1 MFDVSETKTESFG
14 VSTKDVSKR
23 LRHIAL
29 IGNFPPRRCGIAT
42 FTADIFDAVRSANPK
57 LDCDVVAMRDPVV
70 PAIYPDAVTHEI
82 NPNEIEDYAHV
93 ARQLKDDGV
102 ELVCVQH
109 EYGIFGGAAG
119 AHILLL
125 LEQLRCP
132 VVTTLHTVLEFPNDE
147 QRSVLERLIER
158 SSRVVVMSRKGRD
171 ILRSTYNAPLKK
183 IAIIPHGAPMH
194 APGKPEELKARF
206 GLEGRE
212 VLLTFGLLSPNKG
225 LEHAI
230 RALPNVVKAR
240 PDVMYVILGA
250 THPHLVAREG
260 EGYRESLEKLAAE
273 LGVEAHVRFV
283 NEFVDN
289 EKLLAYLGAADI
301 YVTPYLHEAQVTSGT
316 LSYAVGLGKPV
327 ISTPYWHAAELLANG
342 VGVLTPFADAQAIEH
357 AMLSLICDPH
367 KRAAIAAKA
376 RAKGRETNW
385 ARIGELYLQAFED
398 SFREE
403 ERVNRPTPPRDQQ
416 RRVPS
421 TMKFEALER
430 MTDDCGIYQHAVF
443 HVPNR
448 NHGYCVDDNARALIL
463 TQRVR
468 RQGVRA
474 IDKFA
479 PVYAAFVEH
488 AWNDSAGRF
497 RNFMG
502 YDRRWLEERGS
513 EDSCGRAFWSVAETA
528 RLAADDQ
535 MRMWANALADR
546 VVPHVTEWRSLRA
559 QAFSVLGLCALIE
572 ARAKRGDLMDQI
584 AGIAQS
590 LQGAFNHHA
599 REDWC
604 WFEPVLAYDNARVP
618 EALLRAGTLLRD
630 KTLRDTGMKALN
642 WLTLV
647 QTGGPSRFRP
657 VGTRSFGKAY
667 TMPDAFD
674 QQALEAA
681 ATVDACW
688 AAFEASHD
696 PRWAEEA
703 HRAHAWYLGEND
715 LAVVMATEDG
725 GCYDGIG
732 VGGVNRNQGAE
743 SILSYMLAACAMQA
757 HAAVSRAC

>member
-1 MFDVSETKTESFG
+1 MFDVSETNNESVGFPAR
-14 VSTKDVSKR
+14 DVGKR
-23 LRHIAL
+23 LRRIAL

-42 FTADIFDAVRSANPK
+42 FTADIFDAVRAANPA
-57 LDCDVVAMRDPVV
+57 LGCDVVAMRDPIV
-70 PAIYPDAVTHEI
+70 PAKYPDAVKHEI
-82 NPNEIEDYAHV
+82 NPEDIEDYMAV
-93 ARQLKDDGV
+93 ARRLDDDGV

-119 AHILLL
+119 AHLLL
-125 LEQLRCP
+125 LLQQIRCP
-132 VVTTLHTVLEFPNDE
+132 VVTTLHTVLESPNDD
-147 QRSVLERLIER
+147 QRRVLDQLIAR
-158 SSRVVVMSRKGRD
+158 SARVIVMSRKGKQ
-171 ILRSTYNAPLKK
+171 ILRQTYDAPTSK
-183 IAIIPHGAPMH
+183 IVVIPHGAPTR
-194 APGKPEELKARF
+194 APGKIEDLKARF
-206 GLEGRE
+206 DLSGRE

-230 RALPNVVKAR
+230 RALPKVVKAR
-240 PDVMYVILGA
+240 PDVTYVILGA
-250 THPHLVAREG
+250 THPHLVAKVG
-260 EGYRESLEKLAAE
+260 EAYRESLEALAAE
-273 LGVEAHVRFV
+273 LGVSEHVRFV

-301 YVTPYLHEAQVTSGT
+301 YLTPYLHEAQVTSGT

-327 ISTPYWHAAELLANG
+327 VSTPYWHAAELLADG
-342 VGVLTPFADAQAIEH
+342 VGLLTPFGDSDAIEN
-357 AMLSLICDPH
+357 AIMQLLCNPE

-385 ARIGELYLQAFED
+385 TRIGELYLQTFED
-398 SFREE
+398 SFREAE
-403 ERVNRPTPPRDQQ
+403 RPTRSNPQREQ
-416 RRVPS
+416 RRGPPV
-421 TMKFEALER
+421 MKFGALER

-463 TQRVR
+463 TQRLR
-468 RQGVRA
+468 RAGVRA
-474 IDKFA
+474 TDKWA
-479 PVYAAFVEH
+479 TVYAAFVEH

-513 EDSCGRAFWSVAETA
+513 EDSCGRAFWSVAETV
-528 RLAADDQ
+528 RLASDEH

-546 VVPHVTEWRSLRA
+546 VTPHVTEWRSLRS
-559 QAFSVLGLCALIE
+559 QAFSILGLCSLVE
-572 ARAKRGDLMDQI
+572 ARAKRGDLLDQI
-584 AGIAQS
+584 AGMSQN
-590 LQGAFNHHA
+590 LQRHFEDHA
-599 REDWC
+599 RPDWC

-618 EALLRAGTLLRD
+618 EALLRASTALKDKGLRE
-630 KTLRDTGMKALN
+630 TGLAALN

-674 QQALEAA
+674 QQPLEAA

-688 AAFEASHD
+688 AAFDATQD
-696 PRWAEEA
+696 PRWVEEA

-715 LAVVMATEDG
+715 LAAMMATDDG

-732 VGGVNRNQGAE
+732 IGGVNRNQGAE
-743 SILSYMLAACAMQA
+743 SILAFMMSACAMQA
-757 HAAVSRAC
+757 HAAATRAC